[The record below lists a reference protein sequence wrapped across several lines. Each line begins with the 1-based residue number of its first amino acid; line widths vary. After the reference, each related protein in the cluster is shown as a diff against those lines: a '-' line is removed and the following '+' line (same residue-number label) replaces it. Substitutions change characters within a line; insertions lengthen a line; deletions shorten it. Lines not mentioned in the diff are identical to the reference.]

1 MPIRQKYD
9 YTRVYVGSQ
18 PPFSPSMD
26 NKMTTKLKVE
36 LVCIANDY
44 YLLFTEEFHD
54 TVAKLGEDAV
64 FRAFPSK
71 VLKILNENAERY
83 SPTLR
88 QILYLVYA
96 NCVFGNSLSVSEK
109 YTK

>member
-18 PPFSPSMD
+18 PPFSPMD